1 MARVLNSFL
10 LLAFTVLPNSVIHA
24 TQAPNEMTKQYPI
37 EIKRQPL
44 TRLNF
49 SSAMSTTAWE
59 LAGLTAGITY
69 LGAQSWDW
77 GSSSFNMNSEGWFG
91 METGSGGADKVGH
104 LYTTYLMSEWLT
116 YKLEQSSNQTNE
128 SALYGSLFGWGLFL
142 YIEIFDGYSDD
153 HGFST
158 EDLIMN
164 SIGSGFS
171 YLKNTQPWLK
181 DKIDLRVEYLPS
193 AGMKGIHPMTDYSGY
208 KYLAVLKPSGFK
220 SLNNSIL
227 KYFEFQLGYYTRG
240 FKEEDA
246 PYFDKRVSTV
256 YTAVSINLSELIF
269 KNIHHK
275 HHKTTQPIDS
285 FFKYYQMPGIYADQD
300 SYQRQADSK

>member
-1 MARVLNSFL
+1 MALVLNLLL
-10 LLAFTVLPNSVIHA
+10 LLAVTIFPASLSHA
-24 TQAPNEMTKQYPI
+24 TQAPHETIEQLPI
-37 EIKRQPL
+37 ETTNRPL

-49 SSAMSTTAWE
+49 SSALSTTAWE
-59 LAGLTAGITY
+59 LTGLTAGITL

-77 GSSSFNMNSEGWFG
+77 GSSSFNMNSEGWFD
-91 METGSGGADKVGH
+91 MNSGSGGADKVGH

-116 YKLEQSSNQTNE
+116 YRLEQATLQTNE

-153 HGFST
+153 HGFSG

-164 SIGSGFS
+164 TIGSGFS
-171 YLKNTQPWLK
+171 YLKSTQPWLR

-193 AGMKGIHPMTDYSGY
+193 DGMKGVHPMTDYSGY
-208 KYLAVLKPSGFK
+208 KYLAVFKPSGFK
-220 SLNNSIL
+220 SLKNSYL

-240 FKEEDA
+240 FSKDDA
-246 PYFDKRVSTV
+246 PYYDERVSTV

-275 HHKTTQPIDS
+275 HRNTAQPIDS

-300 SYQRQADSK
+300 SYQRTADRK

>member
-1 MARVLNSFL
+1 MVRALNLFL
-10 LLAFTVLPNSVIHA
+10 LLAVTTLFNSNTYA
-24 TQAPNEMTKQYPI
+24 TQPINQQAPSEL
-37 EIKRQPL
+37 IKPTL
-44 TRLNF
+44 PKLDFT
-49 SSAMSTTAWE
+49 SATSTAAWE
-59 LAGLTAGITY
+59 LAGLTTGITY

-91 METGSGGADKVGH
+91 MDTGSGGADKLGH

-116 YKLEQSSNQTNE
+116 YSLEESTHQPKE

-158 EDLIMN
+158 EDLLMN

-171 YLKNTQPWLK
+171 YLKNTQPWLQ

-208 KYLAVLKPSGFK
+208 KYLAVLKPAGFT
-220 SLNNSIL
+220 SLKNSFL

-240 FKEEDA
+240 FKKEDA
-246 PYFDKRVSTV
+246 PYFDQRESTL
-256 YTAVSINLSELIF
+256 YTAISINLSELIF
-269 KNIHHK
+269 KNIHPK
-275 HHKTTQPIDS
+275 HHNTTQPIDS
-285 FFKYYQMPGIYADQD
+285 FFKYYQMPGIYAEQGI
-300 SYQRQADSK
+300 SKRQANLK